1 MSEKT
6 IVYFRGNGNWDA
18 AFETIVDA
26 FKTVNAFI
34 AKQGLRPNGP
44 AMTIYTATDDT
55 SFSFQAAVPVV
66 ELPKEAPR
74 GEIRHVQGMYV
85 ELNGKP
91 VQLSPGAQIRDTDN
105 RLVLPT
111 SLVEKFDVRYQLDGA
126 GLVHRVWIMTPLERE
141 QAPPLPQQPVTLPDA
156 KS

>member
-1 MSEKT
+1 M
-6 IVYFRGNGNWDA
+6 RA
-18 AFETIVDA
+18 AFLFFLLFVTPAVA
-26 FKTVNAFI
+26 
-34 AKQGLRPNGP
+34 QLRS
-44 AMTIYTATDDT
+44 I
-55 SFSFQAAVPVV
+55 
-66 ELPKEAPR
+66 PKEAPR

-126 GLVHRVWIMTPLERE
+126 GLVHRVWILTPLERE

>member
-1 MSEKT
+1 MRVAILFFLLFVT
-6 IVYFRGNGNWDA
+6 PA
-18 AFETIVDA
+18 
-26 FKTVNAFI
+26 I
-34 AKQGLRPNGP
+34 AQLRS
-44 AMTIYTATDDT
+44 I
-55 SFSFQAAVPVV
+55 
-66 ELPKEAPR
+66 PKEAPR

-126 GLVHRVWIMTPLERE
+126 GLVHRVWVLTPLERT
-141 QAPPLPQQPVTLPDA
+141 QAP
-156 KS
+156 SS